1 MDETEVRKVTD
12 RLRRLCSRREYC
24 SSDIL
29 KKAVT
34 ALEGDKEIAEKVLDE
49 LIKDKYVDDFRYA
62 SAYAREKAMISG
74 WGETKIRYMLS
85 GKRVASDIIAQAL
98 NEIDEGKASTRL
110 EKIIENKYRSLKSD
124 PQCRLKLLRFALG
137 RGYKYDDV
145 VPVVNVLLD
154 ARVVDQNE

>member
-34 ALEGDKEIAEKVLDE
+34 ALEGDKEIAEKVLAE

-154 ARVVDQNE
+154 ACVVDQNE

>member
-98 NEIDEGKASTRL
+98 NEIDEGMASTRL

>member
-34 ALEGDKEIAEKVLDE
+34 ALEGDKEIAEKVLAE

>member
-34 ALEGDKEIAEKVLDE
+34 ALEGDKEIAEKVLAE

-124 PQCRLKLLRFALG
+124 PQCRLKLIRFGLG
-137 RGYKYDDV
+137 RGYSYDEV
-145 VPVVNVLLD
+145 SAAVS
-154 ARVVDQNE
+154 RII

>member
-34 ALEGDKEIAEKVLDE
+34 ALEGDKEIAENVLAE

-124 PQCRLKLLRFALG
+124 PQCRLKLIRFGLG
-137 RGYKYDDV
+137 RGYSYDEV
-145 VPVVNVLLD
+145 SAAVS
-154 ARVVDQNE
+154 RII

>member
-1 MDETEVRKVTD
+1 MDEAEVRKVTD
-12 RLRRLCSRREYC
+12 RLKRLCSRREYC

-29 KKAVT
+29 KKA
-34 ALEGDKEIAEKVLDE
+34 AAYLEGDMAVAEKILQTLVSE
-49 LIKDKYVDDFRYA
+49 KYVDDFRYA

-74 WGETKIRYMLS
+74 WGKTKIRYMLS
-85 GKRVASDIIAQAL
+85 GKRIASDIIAQAL
-98 NEIDEGKASTRL
+98 NEVDEGKASSLL

>member
-1 MDETEVRKVTD
+1 MDEIEVRKVTD

-34 ALEGDKEIAEKVLDE
+34 ALEGDKEIAEKVLAE

-124 PQCRLKLLRFALG
+124 PQCRLKLIRFGLG
-137 RGYKYDDV
+137 RGYSYDEV
-145 VPVVNVLLD
+145 SAAVS
-154 ARVVDQNE
+154 RII